1 MRIVFQLL
9 SWLALAATALP
20 SAMYLGGALDLDRVN
35 MVMLVA
41 TVVWFVCTPVWMGRA
56 PVAKS
61 DKTAL
66 PSAT

>member
-1 MRIVFQLL
+1 MRIVFQLV

-20 SAMYLGGALDLDRVN
+20 SAMYLGGGLDRNRVN
-35 MVMLVA
+35 MIMLVA

-56 PVAKS
+56 PVTES
-61 DKTAL
+61 DNHAF